1 MAAEDTPRGQKQKKY
16 DVIPDPQLL
25 DSVAE
30 TGIGSKLHGAFIPEL
45 VRMIVAMEA
54 VVPAWAE
61 HQSSRGLATARAFLL
76 IRGTRGDRG
85 VPFVQNYILEHKDS
99 FMSAAEVFAAD
110 FAMQLLDAAIEHGN
124 EHYPGEYNWAGH
136 CEGNHKFLSG
146 MQFLAGLAQPEGATA
161 FCSVADTL
169 QEDCELILSPY
180 GELPPNFCLQVMS
193 TRSRASSFCLCGPPK
208 KRCNGVYPSK
218 RLQQY
223 GLR

>member
-1 MAAEDTPRGQKQKKY
+1 MRLSAQYYANLRSTLSSALQMTSETAVTGGSPMAAVP
-16 DVIPDPQLL
+16 
-25 DSVAE
+25 
-30 TGIGSKLHGAFIPEL
+30 
-45 VRMIVAMEA
+45 VAMEA
-54 VVPAWAE
+54 VIPAWAE

-85 VPFVQNYILEHKDS
+85 MPFVQNYILEHKDS

-110 FAMQLLDAAIEHGN
+110 FAMQLLDAATEHGN

-136 CEGNHKFLSG
+136 CEGKHYFLSG

-193 TRSRASSFCLCGPPK
+193 KIEGKLVLSMGAPPK
-208 KRCNGVYPSK
+208 KV
-218 RLQQY
+218 
-223 GLR
+223 